1 MTEVDKYI
9 NQVLHHVHAPERDR
23 ARFAMDLQA
32 HVQEA
37 VAAGESPRAVL
48 ARMGTPAEVAAEFM
62 VQVPLTYASFWRRV
76 AAYAIDLVVV
86 MIVAGVF
93 GILAI
98 LPANLVP
105 RHPVGADWVV
115 GGALILL
122 IVAMTSA
129 ALGVILLYFPVLEG
143 RFGQTVGKRL
153 LGLTVLK
160 ESGLPIGYGEAFLRR
175 LSYYFEFLP
184 LDALFV
190 PFTARQQRAF
200 DIVARTI
207 VVRDA
212 A

>member
-23 ARFAMDLQA
+23 VRFAADLQA

-37 VAAGESPRAVL
+37 VAVGESQRTVL
-48 ARMGTPAEVAAEFM
+48 ARMGSPTEVAAEFM
-62 VQVPLTYASFWRRV
+62 AQVSLTNAGFWRRAV
-76 AAYAIDLVVV
+76 AYAIDLAMVFVV
-86 MIVAGVF
+86 ASVF
-93 GILAI
+93 GVLAI
-98 LPANLVP
+98 FATNLVP
-105 RHPVGADWVV
+105 RHPAGVDWVV

-122 IVAMTSA
+122 IVAMASA

-153 LGLTVLK
+153 LGISVLK
-160 ESGLPIGYGEAFLRR
+160 ENGLPIGYGDAFLRR

-190 PFTARQQRAF
+190 PFTTRQQRAF

-207 VVRDA
+207 VVRDGA
-212 A
+212 